1 MQRHRKHAYRGG
13 SSRALQIC
21 SKTGPPSDTTK
32 CSTLGGVFCNGHGSN
47 RSYFGK
53 LKQKQVQHQAKH
65 EDSGKELTIGD
76 STRNLENVQV
86 PIGRCRSS

>member
-1 MQRHRKHAYRGG
+1 MQRHRKNAYKGG
-13 SSRALQIC
+13 SSSALQIC

-32 CSTLGGVFCNGHGSN
+32 CSTLGGDFCNGHGSN

-53 LKQKQVQHQAKH
+53 LKQKQVQYQAKR

-76 STRNLENVQV
+76 STRTLENVQV

>member
-1 MQRHRKHAYRGG
+1 MQRHGKHAYKGG

-32 CSTLGGVFCNGHGSN
+32 CSTLGGVLCNGHGSN

-53 LKQKQVQHQAKH
+53 LKQKQVQYHAKC
-65 EDSGKELTIGD
+65 EGSGKEVTIED
-76 STRNLENVQV
+76 STRTLKNVKV
-86 PIGRCRSS
+86 PIRRGSCG